1 MDQLAT
7 FAAVAALVILL
18 PGPDLVLVTRS
29 VLAGGRRSGLLTAL
43 GIATGSATWA
53 LAAAV
58 GLAALLAAAPDV
70 LSLVRW
76 LGAGYLAW
84 LGMRSLLG
92 RAQGLSDTGAEPT
105 SGEGRQ
111 RSWTAPYRIGI
122 ISNLLHPGQVVFYTS
137 MLPQFIDPARDATG
151 QALLLGAV
159 FVALALGWFSLYALL
174 AAMVPLARWSSV
186 SPTLQRVTGVVLVGF
201 ALRLALRL

>member
-1 MDQLAT
+1 MDQLVA

-29 VLAGGRRSGLLTAL
+29 VLAGGRRAGLLTAL

-58 GLAALLAAAPDV
+58 GLAALLAAAPDL

-84 LGMRSLLG
+84 LGARSLLG
-92 RAQGLSDTGAEPT
+92 PGRAPT
-105 SGEGRQ
+105 EAGDESPSGQRRH
-111 RSWTAPYRIGI
+111 RSWTGPYRIGI
-122 ISNLLHPGQVVFYTS
+122 ISNLLHPGQAVFYTS
-137 MLPQFIDPARDATG
+137 MLPQFIDPTRDPTP
-151 QALLLGAV
+151 QALLLGGV
-159 FVALALGWFSLYALL
+159 FVCLALGWFSLYAVL
-174 AAMVPLARWSSV
+174 AAVVPLARWDAV
-186 SPTLQRVTGVVLVGF
+186 GPVLQRVTGVVLVGF

>member
-1 MDQLAT
+1 MDQLVA

-29 VLAGGRRSGLLTAL
+29 VLAGGRRAGLLTAL

-53 LAAAV
+53 LAAAA
-58 GLAALLAAAPDV
+58 GLAALLAAAPDL

-84 LGMRSLLG
+84 LGLRSILG
-92 RAQGLSDTGAEPT
+92 PPEALRTTPQAVLDPGGH
-105 SGEGRQ
+105 
-111 RSWTAPYRIGI
+111 RSWTAPLRIGI
-122 ISNLLHPGQVVFYTS
+122 ISNLLHPGQAVFYTS
-137 MLPQFIDPARDATG
+137 MLPQFIDPARDPTG
-151 QALLLGAV
+151 QALLLGGV

-174 AAMVPLARWSSV
+174 AAIVPLARWGAV
-186 SPTLQRVTGVVLVGF
+186 SPVLQRVTGVVLVGF